1 MGIVFA
7 QRQGRAMAS
16 TLKPKSGELAGTA
29 RTVLDRKGWGVFT
42 IGPDASVYDAIAMM
56 DEHKIGAL
64 FVVEDSRL
72 VGVFSERDYARKVI
86 LQDRASKQT
95 RVRDVMTTP
104 VIYVEASTP
113 LAECMRLIDH
123 ERVRHL
129 PVMEAGKLVGV
140 VSIGDVV
147 RTIIAQ
153 QAETIEN
160 LHTMI
165 TDPYPG

>member
-1 MGIVFA
+1 MPL
-7 QRQGRAMAS
+7 
-16 TLKPKSGELAGTA
+16 TLNPGSGEALAGTVRA
-29 RTVLDRKGWGVFT
+29 VLEQKGWDVHSIDPKAT
-42 IGPDASVYDAIAMM
+42 VYDAIAKM
-56 DEHKIGAL
+56 DELMVGAL
-64 FVVEDSRL
+64 FVIEDSSL
-72 VGVFSERDYARKVI
+72 VGVISERDYARKVI
-86 LQDRASKQT
+86 LRDRASKHT
-95 RVRDVMTTP
+95 LVREIMTTP

-113 LAECMRLIDH
+113 LSECMRIINS

-153 QAETIEN
+153 QADKIEYMN
-160 LHTMI
+160 TLM

>member
-1 MGIVFA
+1 MPP
-7 QRQGRAMAS
+7 
-16 TLKPKSGELAGTA
+16 TLKPGSGGKLAGTA
-29 RTVLDRKGWGVFT
+29 RSVLERKGWVVHS
-42 IGPDASVYDAIAMM
+42 IGPDASVYDAIARMN
-56 DEHKIGAL
+56 EHQVGAL
-64 FVVEDSRL
+64 FVIDDSRL
-72 VGVFSERDYARKVI
+72 LGVFSERDYARKVI

-95 RVRDVMTTP
+95 TVHEVMTTP
-104 VIYVEASTP
+104 VIYVETSTS
-113 LAECMRLIDH
+113 LEECMRIIDH
-123 ERVRHL
+123 EHVRHL

-153 QAETIEN
+153 QADTIEY

>member
-1 MGIVFA
+1 MPP
-7 QRQGRAMAS
+7 
-16 TLKPKSGELAGTA
+16 TLTPGSGGKPAGTA
-29 RTVLDRKGWGVFT
+29 RSVLERKGWGVHS
-42 IGPDASVYDAIAMM
+42 IGPDAWVYDAIALM
-56 DEHKIGAL
+56 EEKKIGAL

-72 VGVFSERDYARKVI
+72 VGVISERDYARKII

-95 RVRDVMTTP
+95 RVQEVMTSP
-104 VIYVEASTP
+104 VIYVEASTT
-113 LAECMRLIDH
+113 LAECMRIIDH

-129 PVMEAGKLVGV
+129 PVMEEGKLVGV

-153 QAETIEN
+153 QADTIDY

>member
-1 MGIVFA
+1 
-7 QRQGRAMAS
+7 MAP
-16 TLKPKSGELAGTA
+16 TLKPGSGEKLAGTA
-29 RTVLDRKGWGVFT
+29 RSVLERKGGVVHT
-42 IGPDASVYDAIAMM
+42 IGPDSWVYDAIALM
-56 DEHKIGAL
+56 DEKKIGAL
-64 FVVEDSRL
+64 FVVEDARL
-72 VGVFSERDYARKVI
+72 VGVISERDYARKII

-95 RVRDVMTTP
+95 RVQEIMTTP
-104 VIYVEASTP
+104 VIYVEASTS
-113 LAECMRLIDH
+113 LAECMRIIDH

-153 QAETIEN
+153 QADTIDY

>member
-1 MGIVFA
+1 MPP
-7 QRQGRAMAS
+7 
-16 TLKPKSGELAGTA
+16 TLKPGSGEKLAGTA
-29 RTVLDRKGWGVFT
+29 RSVLEQKGRGVHS
-42 IGPDASVYDAIAMM
+42 IGPDASVYDAIARM
-56 DEHKIGAL
+56 DEQKVGAL
-64 FVVEDSRL
+64 FVIEDSRL
-72 VGVFSERDYARKVI
+72 VGVISERDYARKVI

-95 RVRDVMTTP
+95 LVQEVMTTP

-113 LAECMRLIDH
+113 LSECMRIIDH

-153 QAETIEN
+153 QADKIDY
-160 LHTMI
+160 LSTMI

>member
-1 MGIVFA
+1 
-7 QRQGRAMAS
+7 MAP
-16 TLKPKSGELAGTA
+16 TLKPGSGEKLAGTA
-29 RTVLDRKGWGVFT
+29 RSVIERKGGVVHT
-42 IGPDASVYDAIAMM
+42 IGPEATVYDAIARM
-56 DEHKIGAL
+56 DELKIGAL

-72 VGVFSERDYARKVI
+72 VGVFTERDYARKII

-95 RVRDVMTTP
+95 RVQEIMTTP
-104 VIYVEASTP
+104 VIYVEASTS
-113 LAECMRLIDH
+113 LAECMRIIDH

-153 QAETIEN
+153 QADTIDY

>member
-1 MGIVFA
+1 V
-7 QRQGRAMAS
+7 R
-16 TLKPKSGELAGTA
+16 
-29 RTVLDRKGWGVFT
+29 T
-42 IGPDASVYDAIAMM
+42 IGPDASVYDAIALM

-95 RVRDVMTTP
+95 PVREVMTTP

-113 LAECMRLIDH
+113 LAECMRIIDH
-123 ERVRHL
+123 ERLRHL
-129 PVMEAGKLVGV
+129 PVMDEGKLAGV

-160 LHTMI
+160 LQTMI